1 MSDNIL
7 KRKFSEIDVSDN
19 EDETYE
25 FINEDETYEF
35 INKDESFDMSNLS
48 NKNDSEIEEEE
59 NTDIESLDF
68 NNDNVDLEVQV
79 EYYKSQIEKDDYL
92 KTYKEDENGDYED

>member
-1 MSDNIL
+1 MSNNIL
-7 KRKFSEIDVSDN
+7 KRKFSEIDDSDN
-19 EDETYE
+19 EDETCE
-25 FINEDETYEF
+25 SNNE
-35 INKDESFDMSNLS
+35 DESFDMSNLS
-48 NKNDSEIEEEE
+48 NKNESEIDEQYIKIEEE